1 MRTPFVIIQTST
13 CPFSNCRSWPSNTKQ
28 ALISFSFGRN
38 DIFVLKNHYWTA
50 YMSLKYKG
58 FPGGSVV
65 KKSPASAG
73 DLGLTP
79 GSGRLPWRR
88 EWQPTPV
95 FLPGKSHGQR
105 SLGIV
110 SHRKLY
116 SVLCNDLYGK
126 RIFKK
131 SGYKIRLEQLQ
142 AQPQHTHWRKLDMTT
157 VPMRNTNAYSST
169 GAY

>member
-88 EWQPTPV
+88 KWQPAPV
-95 FLPGKSHGQR
+95 FLPEKSHGQS
-105 SLGIV
+105 SLAD
-110 SHRKLY
+110 Y
-116 SVLCNDLYGK
+116 SPWGWKELDTTKCLCLFCSAFCSFCSAFFFYSALQQIGWRCILKK
-126 RIFKK
+126 RCI
-131 SGYKIRLEQLQ
+131 
-142 AQPQHTHWRKLDMTT
+142 
-157 VPMRNTNAYSST
+157 
-169 GAY
+169 